1 MVDTQGRP
9 KRLMAISAH
18 PDDMEFGCGGTIGK
32 WIREGWE
39 GALVIATDGRAGH
52 CRPGYEAGG
61 PCKDSRVGGAGGGQG
76 ARYRGRD
83 VPGVPGRG
91 AG

>member
-18 PDDMEFGCGGTIGK
+18 PDDMEFGCAGTIAK

-39 GALVIATDGRAGH
+39 GALVICTDGRAGTSD
-52 CRPGYEAGG
+52 PGHEAGG
-61 PCKDSRVGGAGGGQG
+61 P
-76 ARYRGRD
+76 Y
-83 VPGVPGRG
+83 
-91 AG
+91 